1 MLSYEWGGFYC
12 ELAKQWPS
20 SHCTHADPSAC
31 SSPQDKSGHCQEG
44 LEPTVCVPPRGNM
57 LPWQGAHIHELNRAV
72 TRDAVSTQHASAP
85 ATNPGINSKAE
96 LLQAQAVDCDMMGV
110 LAHLRPQT
118 ESVM

>member
-1 MLSYEWGGFYC
+1 
-12 ELAKQWPS
+12 
-20 SHCTHADPSAC
+20 
-31 SSPQDKSGHCQEG
+31 
-44 LEPTVCVPPRGNM
+44 M

-96 LLQAQAVDCDMMGV
+96 LLQAQAVDCDIVGV
-110 LAHLRPQT
+110 PAAPPAQT